1 MSVLLLTPEFGNKN
15 SELSNGRLTVYLPVF
30 KYLENVYKISGYV
43 SRGSLRLLENSL
55 LQIRLVSLP
64 TLLDK

>member
-43 SRGSLRLLENSL
+43 SRGSLRLLEEFSTSDK
-55 LQIRLVSLP
+55 ISVS
-64 TLLDK
+64 TYSTR